1 MPYSKKSSAAA
12 RYSTGTD
19 RAAQNSPA
27 RMTKKAA
34 QKISSHANGTFRRT
48 RLNRPMAGSSRNAA
62 TASAEPIMLSLPPTL
77 PTIWIM

>member
-1 MPYSKKSSAAA
+1 
-12 RYSTGTD
+12 
-19 RAAQNSPA
+19 
-27 RMTKKAA
+27 MTKKAA